1 MHTLLRTAQKPGTG
15 QVEGLRVMLL
25 TDSLDGMSAL
35 RLAEYGS
42 AVDVRH
48 DVDIALFGML
58 NDPFGYDLFVM
69 DCDRTVGIDGAEA
82 AIASLI
88 AADARMRVILVSK
101 EFDEPVYP
109 FGRRAAVCLPA
120 SVPDDG
126 FRRGLD
132 HVLRD
137 RESVVIM

>member
-1 MHTLLRTAQKPGTG
+1 
-15 QVEGLRVMLL
+15 MLL
-25 TDSLDGMSAL
+25 TDTLDGPSAQ

-42 AVDVRH
+42 SVDIRH
-48 DVDIALFGML
+48 DVDLALSGIL

-69 DCDRTVGIDGAEA
+69 DCDRTGGVIGAEA

-88 AADARMRVILVSK
+88 AADARMRVILVSR

-109 FGRRAAVCLPA
+109 FGRRAAVCLPV
-120 SVPDDG
+120 SVLDDG

-137 RESVVIM
+137 RGPVVMM

>member
-1 MHTLLRTAQKPGTG
+1 MQTLLATSQKPRAG
-15 QVEGLRVMLL
+15 QGEGLRVMLL
-25 TDSLDGMSAL
+25 TDSLDGRSAL

-48 DVDIALFGML
+48 DVELALCGML

-69 DCDRTVGIDGAEA
+69 DCDRTVGIDGAVA

-88 AADARMRVILVSK
+88 ASDARMRVILVSK
-101 EFDEPVYP
+101 EFDKPVYP

-126 FRRGLD
+126 FRWGLD

-137 RESVVIM
+137 REPVVMM